1 MPLTTQM
8 CLYRQS
14 DAKPRLYINIKI
26 IQEERKMPEAVIVII
41 CVAVI
46 VLFALIAGILSR
58 YRKCPSDKILVIY
71 GKVGNDKSGQARSA
85 RCIHGGAAFIV
96 PIIQSYQYMDL
107 TPISINVDLRNALSK
122 QNIRVDVP
130 SSFTVGISTE
140 PGVMQNAAERLLG
153 LRLQQIQELAK
164 DIIFGQLRLVIATM
178 DIEEINTDR
187 DKFLIAVSNNVEIEL
202 RKIGLRLINVNVTDI
217 RDESGYIE
225 ALGKEAA
232 AKAIND
238 AKKSVAEKD
247 RDGAIG
253 EANAKRDQRV
263 QVAAANASAIE
274 GENAAKVEVA
284 QSEANRRF
292 REAEADAKSAN
303 DAKIAVAQTGRDG
316 EIGQANA
323 LKEQRIQV
331 AAANAAAVEGENDAR
346 VAIAQ
351 SDASRREKEAEALKL
366 ATAAEAV
373 QSAKAKE
380 EAYAAQK
387 LAENERAA
395 LEMATQKADVIVK
408 AQIAK
413 EQAEIAAEAEAE
425 VVRRKAKGE
434 ADAIYAKLEAQA
446 NGAKEILE
454 KQAEGMLA
462 LVNSAGSADDAVK
475 LMIADKMEE
484 LMKIQVEAIKN
495 IKIDKITVWDSGS
508 GKDGKNST
516 ADFISGLMKSVPP
529 MNELFKQAGMDLP
542 KFLGTELADAAQPEV
557 IENTAE

>member
-1 MPLTTQM
+1 M
-8 CLYRQS
+8 
-14 DAKPRLYINIKI
+14 N
-26 IQEERKMPEAVIVII
+26 EAVLIAI
-41 CVAVI
+41 CVGAV

-58 YRKCPSDKILVIY
+58 YRKCPSDKVLVIY
-71 GKVGNDKSGQARSA
+71 GKVGSDKSGQARSA
-85 RCIHGGAAFIV
+85 KCIHGGAAFIF

-107 TPISINVDLRNALSK
+107 TPISINVDLKNALSK

-253 EANAKRDQRV
+253 QANALRDQRI

-274 GENAAKVEVA
+274 GENAAKVEIA
-284 QSEANRRF
+284 QSEA
-292 REAEADAKSAN
+292 
-303 DAKIAVAQTGRDG
+303 
-316 EIGQANA
+316 
-323 LKEQRIQV
+323 L
-331 AAANAAAVEGENDAR
+331 
-346 VAIAQ
+346 
-351 SDASRREKEAEALKL
+351 RREKEAEALKV

-373 QSAKAKE
+373 QAAKARE
-380 EAYAAQK
+380 EAYVAQK
-387 LAENERAA
+387 IAEQGRAA
-395 LEMATQKADVIVK
+395 LETATQEADIIVK
-408 AQIAK
+408 AKIAK

-425 VVRRKAKGE
+425 VLRRKAKGE
-434 ADAIYAKLEAQA
+434 ADAIFAKMEAQA
-446 NGAKEILE
+446 NGAKEILQ
-454 KQAEGMLA
+454 KQAEGMKE
-462 LVNSAGSADDAVK
+462 LVDAAGNADDAVK
-475 LMIADKMEE
+475 LIIADKMEQ
-484 LMKIQVEAIKN
+484 LMRIQVDAIKN
-495 IKIDKITVWDSGS
+495 IKIDKITVWDGGS
-508 GKDGKNST
+508 KGEEGKSST
-516 ADFISGLMKSVPP
+516 ADFISGLFKAVPP
-529 MNELFKQAGMDLP
+529 MNELFNQAGMKLPEYLGKDL
-542 KFLGTELADAAQPEV
+542 EEMAAQA
-557 IENTAE
+557 AETTETVAE